1 MALPIVAVGVLVKSL
16 SANGTTTLSVTPTQ
30 VGNCW
35 VLTSVIAS
43 ATIHISSISG
53 GGATWQGP
61 LCGPFAGTGTQQLE
75 MWVGTITATGISTI
89 TITPSASTASILE
102 SFNVQEFTAGGGTDI
117 VWGLDGNSQLVQG
130 HQSNTANTVVQFPT
144 LNPGGVNRLYYGY
157 AQTAGTAST
166 TMQLS
171 AFNYTGQLSTAGQL
185 AVYEVNNAIL
195 QAPGGTQGTSATSA
209 TGGMLITATGPTTA
223 ITALGPQTVA
233 SGTGTTT
240 LPSLVYLGV
249 PYGLNIGDMFMVTT
263 HVNSATVHIATA
275 TAPGITFTHVG
286 SGVSGAHSVDI
297 WLGVVTNVQAMYNAS
312 STVTFTGSAAIT
324 ATVNTYT
331 GQAFTAGGMGTT
343 WAVDGSLATS
353 NNTTSS
359 TTIAYPSL
367 TPTGSEELYFGYG
380 ISGSALTTGGT
391 ADYRVAADGVSNAVI
406 YDLGVSGTQTP
417 TSTQT
422 SSAASF
428 GIGCLISATPPAGG
442 SIQQLGTVPL
452 PPFNTTATT
461 TAVNSPAAV
470 GNLLVVFGD
479 VHSSTIHFTTLSG
492 GGVTTWTSI
501 VGPFVGTSGVVS
513 SNLWMGVVT
522 TAGAATIT
530 AAASGSLSGL
540 ATELSVQEFTLHSP
554 AAIWSVDTTGTLS
567 NAASTTVS
575 FPSLTPANSGE
586 IYVGYARATG
596 SLATTVP
603 ANYMGC
609 FNYFGSIATSQ
620 IIYTSQLGAGA
631 QAPTLTQGT
640 SVTSWT
646 IGALIKGIVPGGNQK
661 LRVTNFGAIQRAFTY

>member
-1 MALPIVAVGVLVKSL
+1 MALPIVGVGVLKKSL

-30 VGNCW
+30 IGNCW
-35 VLTSVIAS
+35 VLTSIIAS

-61 LCGPFAGTGTQQLE
+61 LCGPWAGTGTQQLE
-75 MWVGTITATGISTI
+75 MWIGTITSTSTSTI
-89 TITPSASTASILE
+89 TITPTASTASILS

-117 VWGLDGNSQLVQG
+117 VWGVDGNTQLFQG
-130 HQSNTANTVVQFPT
+130 HQTNTANTVVQFPT

-157 AQTAGTAST
+157 AQTAGTANT
-166 TMQLS
+166 TVQLS
-171 AFNYTGQLSTAGQL
+171 AFNYIDQLSTAGQITL
-185 AVYEVNNAIL
+185 YSVNCPIL
-195 QAPGGTQGTSATSA
+195 QAPGGTQTTSATSA

-223 ITALGPQTVA
+223 ITALGPQTLA
-233 SGTGTTT
+233 SATGQTT
-240 LPSLVYLGV
+240 LSSILYSGV
-249 PYGLNIGDMFMVTT
+249 PYGLNIGDMLMVTT

-275 TAPGITFTHVG
+275 TAPGITFSHVG

-297 WLGVVTNVQAMYNAS
+297 WLGVVTNVQAVYNAS
-312 STVTFTGSAAIT
+312 GTVTFTGSAAIT

-331 GQAFTAGGMGTT
+331 GQAFTAGGLGTT

-353 NNTTSS
+353 NNTVSS

-367 TPTGSEELYFGYG
+367 TPASSGELYFGYG

-391 ADYRVAADGVSNAVI
+391 LDYRVTADGVANAVI
-406 YDLGVSGTQTP
+406 YDLGVSGTQAP

-442 SIQQLGTVPL
+442 SIQQLGTPPL

-461 TAVNSPAAV
+461 TAVNSPATV

-513 SNLWMGVVT
+513 SNMWMGVVT
-522 TAGAATIT
+522 TAGAATIV
-530 AAASGSLSGL
+530 ASASGSLSGL
-540 ATELSVQEFTLHSP
+540 ATELSVQEFTLHNP
-554 AAIWSVDTTGTLS
+554 AAIWAVDTTGTLS

-586 IYVGYARATG
+586 IYVGYVRATG

-603 ANYMGC
+603 TNYMGC
-609 FNYFGSIATSQ
+609 FNYFGSTATSQ

-631 QAPTLTQGT
+631 QAPTMTQGT
-640 SVTSWT
+640 SATSWT
-646 IGALIKGIVPGGNQK
+646 IGALISGKVPGGNS
-661 LRVTNFGAIQRAFTY
+661 RIRMVSYGAIQRASTY